1 MELAHIALDSSL
13 TPNTMFFKND
23 SRLRHNMRVSVAD
36 ATSHGLMVGIGET
49 YLPAFALAIGLGEV
63 TAGLVGSLPLMMGG
77 LLQVVTPYLLRRG
90 ISEQR
95 WVIGAS
101 LLQGLAFFPL
111 MVAAVVGYI
120 SPVSLLLCASLYW
133 AGGLAGGPAWNSW
146 MEKLIPKQVRANYF
160 AGRSRFAQIAT
171 ACGFLGGGLMLQSSR
186 NGGWETQAFA
196 LLFFVAWIARTY
208 SVCMLAIHRS
218 PQVPSER
225 RLIAKSIVSATDQP
239 KKPKSEVTPRNLII
253 YLAMVQGMV
262 QISGPFFTPYML
274 KHLQMS
280 YMGFA
285 TLIATAF
292 IAKIVALATWGK
304 FAKRQGAQWLL
315 LLGGVLI
322 IPLSSLWIVS
332 ENFAWLMTV
341 QALSGLAWAA
351 YELGFF
357 LMLFESVPVATRV
370 RLLTIY
376 NLANTSAWC
385 GGALIGGTI
394 LSFIGPSST
403 AYFTLFAISTCGRT
417 LAFIFLLT
425 CCRGAS
431 SKIQQHGLKL
441 LRMSAKPVP
450 VQPSP
455 IQPSPALEASPV
467 TESRELAA

>member
-1 MELAHIALDSSL
+1 
-13 TPNTMFFKND
+13 
-23 SRLRHNMRVSVAD
+23 MRVSVAD

-63 TAGLVGSLPLMMGG
+63 TAGLVASLPLMMGG
-77 LLQVVTPYLLRRG
+77 LLQVATPWLLQKG
-90 ISEQR
+90 LSEQR
-95 WVIGAS
+95 WVVIAS
-101 LLQGLAFFPL
+101 LIQGLAFFPL
-111 MVAAVVGYI
+111 MVAAIVGYI

-146 MEKLIPKQVRANYF
+146 MDKLIPRRVRANYF

-171 ACGFLGGGLMLQSSR
+171 ACGFLGGGILLQSSR
-186 NGGWETQAFA
+186 NIGWETQAFA
-196 LLFFVAWIARTY
+196 ILFLIAWLARTY

-218 PQVPSER
+218 PSSESCHKVAVAPVAATTANQPSSAE
-225 RLIAKSIVSATDQP
+225 LVS
-239 KKPKSEVTPRNLII
+239 PRNLIL

-285 TLIATAF
+285 MLIATAF

-315 LLGGVLI
+315 LLGGTLI

-332 ENFAWLMTV
+332 ENYFWLMTV
-341 QALSGLAWAA
+341 QAISGVSWAA

-357 LMLFESVPVATRV
+357 LMLFESVPIARRV

-385 GGALIGGTI
+385 CGAMLGGLV
-394 LSFIGPSST
+394 LSYIGPSST
-403 AYFTLFAISTCGRT
+403 AYYALFAISTCGRACA
-417 LAFIFLLT
+417 LIFLLT
-425 CCRGAS
+425 KCRGAS
-431 SKIQQHGLKL
+431 ARIQQHGLRLLKL
-441 LRMSAKPVP
+441 PVKPQP
-450 VQPSP
+450 VMKTTN
-455 IQPSPALEASPV
+455 AAAV
-467 TESRELAA
+467 ESGELAA